1 MNRQT
6 TKIATQEH
14 TTHRKTHAMT
24 TGYDQYKSVMWK
36 QAGNGNAMTAK
47 SMNTFFCC
55 TKSSRQW
62 QPKSKYEISTVQ

>member
-24 TGYDQYKSVMWK
+24 TGYGQYKSVIWK
-36 QAGNGNAMTAK
+36 AACNDDQVNEPRK
-47 SMNTFFCC
+47 CRP
-55 TKSSRQW
+55 KSSRQW
-62 QPKSKYEISTVQ
+62 QPKSMDEISTVQ

>member
-24 TGYDQYKSVMWK
+24 TGYDQYKSVIRK
-36 QAGNGNAMTAK
+36 QAGNGNAMT
-47 SMNTFFCC
+47 
-55 TKSSRQW
+55 TKLANQ
-62 QPKSKYEISTVQ
+62 